1 MSTKPP
7 APRRRL
13 APEARR
19 REILEATR
27 ALLQERPGAS
37 ISTADVAEAA
47 GVTRALVHR
56 YFYGIDDLRQAVAAE
71 LASRAGAVLTAGPEA
86 PVRERAA
93 HNVRA
98 FLDGIDA
105 NREIWL
111 ATLNSEHPR
120 MADAHPSQILRNAML
135 ERMLAN
141 NADIIQD
148 TPWSRLCLQG
158 YIGNSD
164 AICRQ
169 WALGHATRDQVEQ
182 ILIQTL
188 LHTLTVIIPAGHES
202 APQEGR

>member
-1 MSTKPP
+1 MSTISS

-13 APEARR
+13 TPDARR

-27 ALLQERPGAS
+27 TLLQNHPGAQ

-56 YFYGIDDLRQAVAAE
+56 YFHGIDDLRQAVAAE
-71 LASRAGAVLTAGPEA
+71 LASKAGAVLTAGPEA
-86 PVRERAA
+86 PVQDRVT
-93 HNVRA
+93 HNVKA

-111 ATLNSEHPR
+111 ATLDSEHAR
-120 MADAHPSQILRNAML
+120 MADDHPSQILRNAML
-135 ERMLAN
+135 ERMLYN
-141 NADIIQD
+141 NSDIIQD
-148 TPWSRLCLQG
+148 TPWTRLCLQG

-169 WALGHATRDQVEQ
+169 WILGHTTRQQVEQ
-182 ILIQTL
+182 ILTQTL
-188 LHTLTVIIPAGHES
+188 LHTLTTIIPAGEPS
-202 APQEGR
+202 TPTGG